1 MGTALWKGPPR
12 GCFGL
17 GGFEDSVV
25 RFWECWLQLQ
35 STRMAL
41 QTKTV
46 VAETFVLL
54 RQCLA
59 QIETE
64 MTSRALRLLTFPEE
78 ADDVKEVLEE
88 LLLVLQ
94 RTSHYPGS

>member
-17 GGFEDSVV
+17 GGREDSVV

-64 MTSRALRLLTFPEE
+64 MTSRALRLSSFPEE
-78 ADDVKEVLEE
+78 DNDVKDVLEE
-88 LLLVLQ
+88 LLLVVQ
-94 RTSHYPGS
+94 RSRFYAGS